1 MFLFGVL
8 CYNSFGNEFE
18 KGDKI
23 RRSFFIKDKK
33 DKKDNNEKNCVIGI

>member
-23 RRSFFIKDKK
+23 RRNFFFIK

>member
-1 MFLFGVL
+1 VFLFGVL

-23 RRSFFIKDKK
+23 RRSFFYKR
-33 DKKDNNEKNCVIGI
+33 

>member
-33 DKKDNNEKNCVIGI
+33 DNNEKNCVIGI